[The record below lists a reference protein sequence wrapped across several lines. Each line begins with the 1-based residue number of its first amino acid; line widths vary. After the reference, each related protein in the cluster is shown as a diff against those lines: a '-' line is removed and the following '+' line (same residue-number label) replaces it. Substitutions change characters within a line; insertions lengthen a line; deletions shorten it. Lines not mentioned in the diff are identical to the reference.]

1 MNIIA
6 LRLVTGEDV
15 LGESISDTTTNDQT
29 ITLKNPVG
37 INILRGKDGMPSV
50 GFSPFPMH
58 TEQKSGIEITL
69 KLQHVVYTYEPAEE
83 FVKNYNQIFGTG
95 IVLPNKQI
103 ITC

>member
-1 MNIIA
+1 MNILAMKLI
-6 LRLVTGEDV
+6 TGEDI
-15 LGESISDTTTNDQT
+15 LGEIESESETEFVI
-29 ITLKNPVG
+29 INPVG
-37 INILRGKDGMPSV
+37 IAVLRGKDGMPSV